1 MRSMS
6 RSEKFLVG
14 KELFQQTKHC
24 MLQAIILGAG
34 ASKFFTKNTAN
45 IPVDCARTVLD
56 WQIDA
61 FSGKDATF
69 TFVGGSQIEHLSHEG
84 SDVHFVFNPQWESSS
99 CAASLRLS
107 GFDANT
113 QAFVCYADVLFR
125 RSLVDQMLAES
136 RDDGGIVVAVDLDL
150 SLLKTKEDYET
161 ICIDKIHYP
170 FVGCVYF
177 RPQALKIL
185 KENACFCD
193 EVKDYRLSEVV
204 RCLQKRNCNVRF
216 LDVHGLWTE
225 VLSPKEV
232 AKFVL
237 TTKAQTLHTLQGK
250 VTKAHILEQVCCSVR
265 QWRENPQAVLE
276 DVLKHFGS
284 QTLVVRSSSLREDG
298 FVTANA
304 GKFESLLN
312 IQPTSEALRQAID
325 AVIASYGNQNSA
337 DQVLIQPMLHNVKLS
352 GVIFTRTLTYGAP
365 YHVVNYAQK
374 DTAAVTS
381 GFCKSDETFYHWKYS
396 KIPSN
401 APNFYPKLFEA
412 VREIE
417 TLVQF
422 DALDIEFAVT
432 DNDELYVFQVR
443 PIASQKLREVTD
455 ESLRTYLADA
465 EQRFADYQV
474 PHPDV
479 RGKETIF
486 GVMPDWNPA
495 EIVGTKPHRLAISLY
510 QSLITNAIWAQQRA
524 EFGYKDVRPYP
535 LIVNFVGHPYVDV
548 RASVHSFLPNVL
560 SDETTE
566 KLVDYFVG
574 RLKQNP
580 AWHDKLEFMVMPTC
594 YTVDFEERWRELLTT
609 EAGLSEKEFL
619 TYKDALLTLTK
630 NAFEICERCYA
641 EMQTIERRFDRID
654 ASDLKPLDKIYVLL
668 KTCCAGTLNFSH
680 LARCGFIASS
690 FLKSFVAKGLLTEEE
705 KMQITGGIKTVTGQ
719 FFDTVRKVLSGE
731 ISKEACIRMYG
742 HLRPGTYDIT
752 SPAYHSDPDKY
763 LFPIENTGSNRPQSE
778 RRYVAGKNPE
788 RTLRETFGIS
798 WDAFYRFIS
807 HAVAGREYSKFVF
820 TRYISKILDLIK
832 AIGEEYGFD
841 VEAMS
846 HVPVGLFE
854 DIRNGLCIREDTAS
868 LLKTVIRQGREY
880 NLMTLSIEL
889 PPLITK
895 AEDFYAFFI
904 PKTLPNF
911 IGNGKIEAEVVYLEH
926 SKTTD
931 GSLLSGKIVLIEQAD
946 PGFDWIFNYNIGGLI
961 TAYGGPNS
969 HMAIRASEFN
979 LPTSIGVGESLFNQL
994 KFARLVRLDCAAHQL
1009 TVLG

>member
-1 MRSMS
+1 MP
-6 RSEKFLVG
+6 
-14 KELFQQTKHC
+14 QI
-24 MLQAIILGAG
+24 IILGAG

-45 IPVDCARTVLD
+45 IPVDCAKTVLD

-61 FSGKDATF
+61 FKGKDATF
-69 TFVGGSQIEHLSHEG
+69 TFIGGNQIEHLAYEG
-84 SDVHFVFNPQWESSS
+84 SDVHFVFNSQWEDSS
-99 CAASLRLS
+99 CAASLQLS
-107 GFDANT
+107 DFNT
-113 QAFVCYADVLFR
+113 ESSVFVCYADVLFR
-125 RSLVDQMLAES
+125 RSLIERILSES
-136 RDDGGIVVAVDLDL
+136 KGDCDVVVAIDRDL
-150 SLLKTKEDYET
+150 SLPDTKADYET
-161 ICIDKIHYP
+161 ICIDKVHYP
-170 FVGCVYF
+170 FVGCIYF
-177 RPQALKIL
+177 KPKALKVL

-204 RCLQKRNCNVRF
+204 RCLQKRKCNVCF
-216 LDVHGLWTE
+216 LDAHGLWTE

-237 TTKAQTLHTLQGK
+237 TTKAQTLRTLRER

-265 QWRENPQAVLE
+265 QWHEHPQAILE
-276 DVLKHFGS
+276 DALRRFGS
-284 QTLVVRSSSLREDG
+284 QTLVVRSSSSHEDG
-298 FVTANA
+298 FVTTNA

-312 IQPTSEALRQAID
+312 VQPNSEALRQAID

-337 DQVLIQPMLHNVKLS
+337 DQVLIQPMLHDVKLS

>member
-1 MRSMS
+1 
-6 RSEKFLVG
+6 
-14 KELFQQTKHC
+14 

-34 ASKFFTKNTAN
+34 SSKFFTKNTAN
-45 IPVDCARTVLD
+45 IPVNCAKTVLD
-56 WQIDA
+56 WQTDA

-69 TFVGGSQIEHLSHEG
+69 TFVGGNQIEHLSHEG

-107 GFDANT
+107 DFNT
-113 QAFVCYADVLFR
+113 ENSAFVCYADVLFR
-125 RSLVDQMLAES
+125 RSLVDKMLAES
-136 RDDGGIVVAVDLDL
+136 RDDCGIVVAVDLDL

-185 KENACFCD
+185 KETACFCD

-204 RCLQKRNCNVRF
+204 RCLQKRDCDVRF

-225 VLSPKEV
+225 VLSSKEV

-237 TTKAQTLHTLQGK
+237 TTKAQTLCTLQGK

-265 QWRENPQAVLE
+265 QWRENPQAILE

-365 YHVVNYAQK
+365 YYVINYAQK

-381 GFCKSDETFYHWKYS
+381 GFCKSDETFYHWKYA

-412 VREIE
+412 VQEIE

-443 PIASQKLREVTD
+443 PIASQKLREVND
-455 ESLRTYLADA
+455 ESLQNYLADA
-465 EQRFADYQV
+465 ERRFEDYQIA
-474 PHPDV
+474 HPNI

-495 EIVGTKPHRLAISLY
+495 EIVGTKPKRLAISLY
-510 QSLITNAIWAQQRA
+510 QSLITNDIWAQQRA
-524 EFGYKDVRPYP
+524 EFGYKDVQPYP

-560 SDETTE
+560 SDEATE

-574 RLKQNP
+574 RLKKNP

-594 YTVDFEERWRELLTT
+594 YTVDFEDRWYKLLTT
-609 EAGLSEKEFL
+609 EAGLSEEEFL
-619 TYKDALLTLTK
+619 TYKEALLTLTK

-641 EMQTIERRFDRID
+641 EMQTIEQRFDRID
-654 ASDLKPLDKIYVLL
+654 ASDLQPLDKIYVLL
-668 KTCCAGTLNFSH
+668 QTCRAGTLNFSH

-690 FLKSFVAKGLLTEEE
+690 FLKSFVAKGFLSEEE
-705 KMQITGGIKTVTGQ
+705 KTNITGSIRTVTGQ
-719 FFDTVRKVLSGE
+719 FFDEIRRAMNGE
-731 ISKEACIRMYG
+731 ISKESCIRKYG

-752 SPAYHSDPDKY
+752 SPAYSFDPDKY
-763 LFPIENTGSNRPQSE
+763 LFSISDVENVRPKAEKKYIPSKNLE
-778 RRYVAGKNPE
+778 RV
-788 RTLRETFGIS
+788 LQETFGVS
-798 WDAFYRFIS
+798 WDEFYQFIS
-807 HAVAGREYSKFVF
+807 HAVAGREYSKFIF
-820 TRYISKILDLIK
+820 TRYISKILDFVK
-832 AIGEEYGFD
+832 SMGEEYGFD
-841 VEAMS
+841 TEAMA
-846 HVPVGLFE
+846 HVPVWLFA
-854 DIRNGLCIREDTAS
+854 DIRNGFYSMEDMKS
-868 LLKTVIRQGREY
+868 LLKTAVEQGKEY
-880 NLMTLSIEL
+880 TLVTQSIEL

-911 IGNGKIEAEVVYLEH
+911 IGNGKIEAEVVYLQH
-926 SKTTD
+926 SEATE
-931 GSLLSGKIVLIEQAD
+931 GSLLNGKIVLIEQAD

-979 LPTSIGVGESLFNQL
+979 LPASIGVGESLFNKL

>member
-1 MRSMS
+1 MRSMI
-6 RSEKFLVG
+6 RSEKFLVS
-14 KELFQQTKHC
+14 KKLFKQTKHC
-24 MLQAIILGAG
+24 MFQAIILGAG
-34 ASKFFTKNTAN
+34 SSKFFTKNTAN
-45 IPVDCARTVLD
+45 IPVNCAKTVLD
-56 WQIDA
+56 WQTDA

-69 TFVGGSQIEHLSHEG
+69 TFVGGNQIEHLSHEG

-107 GFDANT
+107 DFNT
-113 QAFVCYADVLFR
+113 ENSAFVCYADVLFR
-125 RSLVDQMLAES
+125 RSLVDKMLAES
-136 RDDGGIVVAVDLDL
+136 RDDCGIVVAVDLDL

-185 KENACFCD
+185 KETACFCD

-204 RCLQKRNCNVRF
+204 RCLQKRDCDVRF

-225 VLSPKEV
+225 VLSSKEV

-237 TTKAQTLHTLQGK
+237 TTKAQTLCTLQGK

-265 QWRENPQAVLE
+265 QWRENPQAILE

-337 DQVLIQPMLHNVKLS
+337 DQVLIQPMLHNVAIS

-365 YHVVNYAQK
+365 YYIVNYAQK
-374 DTAAVTS
+374 DTAAVTG
-381 GFCKSDETFYHWKYS
+381 GFCKSDETFYHWKCS
-396 KIPSN
+396 KIPSD
-401 APNFYPKLFEA
+401 APSFYPKLFEA
-412 VREIE
+412 VQEIE
-417 TLVQF
+417 ILVQF

-455 ESLRTYLADA
+455 ESLQNYLADA
-465 EQRFADYQV
+465 EQRFGDYQIA
-474 PHPDV
+474 HPDIQ
-479 RGKETIF
+479 GKETIF

-495 EIVGTKPHRLAISLY
+495 EIIGVKPRRLAVSLY
-510 QSLITNAIWAQQRA
+510 QHLITNDIWAQQRA

-535 LIVNFVGHPYVDV
+535 LIVNFIGHPYVDV
-548 RASVHSFLPNVL
+548 RASVHSFLPNAL
-560 SDETTE
+560 SNETTE
-566 KLVDYFVG
+566 KLVNYFVC

-594 YTVDFEERWRELLTT
+594 YTVDFEDRWYKLLTT
-609 EAGLSEKEFL
+609 EAGLSEEEFL
-619 TYKDALLTLTK
+619 TYKEALLTLTK

-641 EMQTIERRFDRID
+641 EMQTIEQRFDRID
-654 ASDLKPLDKIYVLL
+654 ASDLQPLDKIYVLL
-668 KTCCAGTLNFSH
+668 QTCRAGTLNFSH

-690 FLKSFVAKGLLTEEE
+690 FLKSFVAKDFLSEEE
-705 KMQITGGIKTVTGQ
+705 KMRITGGIKTVTGQ
-719 FFDTVRKVLSGE
+719 FFDTVRKALNGE
-731 ISKEACIRMYG
+731 ISKEACIRTYG

-752 SPAYHSDPDKY
+752 SPAYRSDPNKY
-763 LFPIENTGSNRPQSE
+763 LFSVATIEKERPQPE
-778 RRYVAGKNPE
+778 KRYVPGENLE
-788 RTLRETFGIS
+788 CTLRETLGVS
-798 WDAFYRFIS
+798 WEAFYRFIS

-820 TRYISKILDLIK
+820 TRYTSKVLDLIK
-832 AIGEEYGFD
+832 VIGEQYGFD
-841 VEAMS
+841 AEAMS
-846 HVPVGLFE
+846 HVSVGLFE
-854 DIRNGLCIREDTAS
+854 DIRNGLCLQEDTAS
-868 LLKTVIRQGREY
+868 LLKTIIAQGKEY
-880 NLMTLSIEL
+880 NLITQSIEL

-911 IGNGKIEAEVVYLEH
+911 IGNGTIEAEVVYLER

-969 HMAIRASEFN
+969 HMSIRASEFN
-979 LPTSIGVGESLFNQL
+979 LPASIGVGESLFNKL
-994 KFARLVRLDCAAHQL
+994 KFARFVRLDCAAHQL
-1009 TVLG
+1009 TIL

>member
-1 MRSMS
+1 
-6 RSEKFLVG
+6 
-14 KELFQQTKHC
+14 
-24 MLQAIILGAG
+24 MLQTIILGAG
-34 ASKFFTKNTAN
+34 SSKIFTKNTAN
-45 IPVDCARTVLD
+45 IPVNCAKTVLD
-56 WQIDA
+56 WQTDA

-69 TFVGGSQIEHLSHEG
+69 TFVGGNQIEHLSHEG

-107 GFDANT
+107 GFDVNIP
-113 QAFVCYADVLFR
+113 AFVCYADVLFR
-125 RSLVDQMLAES
+125 RSLVDKMLAES
-136 RDDGGIVVAVDLDL
+136 RDDCGIVVAVDLDL

-193 EVKDYRLSEVV
+193 KVKDYRLSEVV

-216 LDVHGLWTE
+216 LDAHGLWTE

-232 AKFVL
+232 AKFIL
-237 TTKAQTLHTLQGK
+237 TTKAQTLRTLQGR
-250 VTKAHILEQVCCSVR
+250 VAKAHILDQVHFSVN
-265 QWRENPQAVLE
+265 QWSETPQAILE

-312 IQPTSEALRQAID
+312 VQPTSDALRQAID

-381 GFCKSDETFYHWKYS
+381 GSCKSDETFYHWKYA

-401 APNFYPKLFEA
+401 APNFYPKLFDA
-412 VREIE
+412 VQEIE

-432 DNDELYVFQVR
+432 DDDELYIFQVR
-443 PIASQKLREVTD
+443 PIAFQKLREVTD
-455 ESLRTYLADA
+455 ESLQNYLADA
-465 EQRFADYQV
+465 EQRFADYQIA
-474 PHPDV
+474 HPDIQ
-479 RGKETIF
+479 GKETIF
-486 GVMPDWNPA
+486 SVMSDWNPA
-495 EIVGTKPHRLAISLY
+495 EIIGIKPRRLAVSLY
-510 QSLITNAIWAQQRA
+510 QHLITNDIWAQQRA

-548 RASVHSFLPNVL
+548 RASVHSFLPNAL
-560 SDETTE
+560 SNETTE

-594 YTVDFEERWRELLTT
+594 YTVDFEDRWHGLLTT
-609 EAGLSEKEFL
+609 EAELSEEEFL
-619 TYKDALLTLTK
+619 TYKEALLTLTK

-654 ASDLKPLDKIYVLL
+654 ASNLQPLDKIYVLL
-668 KTCCAGTLNFSH
+668 QTCRAGTLNFSH

-690 FLKSFVAKGLLTEEE
+690 FLKSFIAKDLLTEEE
-705 KMQITGGIKTVTGQ
+705 KMRITGGIKTVTGQ
-719 FFDTVRKVLSGE
+719 FFDTVRKALNGE
-731 ISKEACIRMYG
+731 ISKEACVRTYG

-752 SPAYHSDPDKY
+752 SPAYRSDPDKY
-763 LFPIENTGSNRPQSE
+763 LFSTATGGKEPSKNEKEYVPSKSLE
-778 RRYVAGKNPE
+778 RM
-788 RTLRETFGIS
+788 LRETFGVF
-798 WDAFYRFIS
+798 WDEFYRFIAY
-807 HAVAGREYSKFVF
+807 AVAGREYSKFIF
-820 TRYISKILDLIK
+820 TRYVSKILDLIK
-832 AIGEEYGFD
+832 TIGEEYGFD
-841 VEAMS
+841 AEAMA
-846 HVPVGLFE
+846 HVPIGLFE
-854 DIRNGLCIREDTAS
+854 DIRNGLYFREDTAS
-868 LLKTVIRQGREY
+868 LLKTVIAQGKEY
-880 NLMTLSIEL
+880 NLITQSIEL

-895 AEDFYAFFI
+895 ADDFYTFFI

-911 IGNGKIEAEVVYLEH
+911 IGNGKVEAEAVYLEH

-931 GSLLSGKIVLIEQAD
+931 GSSLSGKIVLIEQAD

-979 LPTSIGVGESLFNQL
+979 LPASIGVGESLFNKL

>member
-1 MRSMS
+1 MRSMI
-6 RSEKFLVG
+6 RSKKFLVG
-14 KELFQQTKHC
+14 KKLSYQTKHC
-24 MLQAIILGAG
+24 MLQVIILGAS

-45 IPVDCARTVLD
+45 IPVNCAKTVLD
-56 WQIDA
+56 WQTDA

-69 TFVGGSQIEHLSHEG
+69 TFVGGNQIEHLSHEG

-107 GFDANT
+107 GFDVNT
-113 QAFVCYADVLFR
+113 PAFVCYADVLFR
-125 RSLVDQMLAES
+125 RSLVYQMLAES
-136 RDDGGIVVAVDLDL
+136 RDDCGIVVAVDLDL

-204 RCLQKRNCNVRF
+204 RCLQKRDCNVRF

-225 VLSPKEV
+225 VLSSKEV

-237 TTKAQTLHTLQGK
+237 TTKAQTLCTLQGK

-265 QWRENPQAVLE
+265 QWRENPQAILE
-276 DVLKHFGS
+276 DALGRFGS

-312 IQPTSEALRQAID
+312 VQPTSEALRQAID

-337 DQVLIQPMLHNVKLS
+337 DQVLIQPMLHDVKLS
-352 GVIFTRTLTYGAP
+352 GVVFTRTLTYGAP
-365 YHVVNYAQK
+365 HCVVNYAQK

-381 GFCKSDETFYHWKYS
+381 GSCKSDETFYHWKYS

-412 VREIE
+412 VQEIE

-432 DNDELYVFQVR
+432 DNDELYIFQVR

-510 QSLITNAIWAQQRA
+510 QSLITNDIWAQQRA

-535 LIVNFVGHPYVDV
+535 LIVNFIGHPYVDV

-566 KLVDYFVG
+566 KLVNYFVR

-594 YTVDFEERWRELLTT
+594 YTVDFEDRWRELLTT
-609 EAGLSEKEFL
+609 EAGLSEEEIL
-619 TYKDALLTLTK
+619 TYKEALLTLTK
-630 NAFEICERCYA
+630 NAFETCERCYA

-680 LARCGFIASS
+680 LARSGFIASS
-690 FLKSFVAKGLLTEEE
+690 FLKSFVAKGFLSEEE
-705 KMQITGGIKTVTGQ
+705 KMRITGGIKTITGQ
-719 FFDTVRKVLSGE
+719 FFDEIQRALSGE
-731 ISKEACIRMYG
+731 ISKEACVRTYG

-752 SPAYHSDPDKY
+752 SPAYRSDPDKY
-763 LFPIENTGSNRPQSE
+763 LFSTATGEKEPPKIEE
-778 RRYVAGKNPE
+778 RYVPSKSLE
-788 RTLRETFGIS
+788 HTLRETFGVS
-798 WDAFYRFIS
+798 WDEFYQFIS

-820 TRYISKILDLIK
+820 TRYISKVLDLIK
-832 AIGEEYGFD
+832 VIGEKYGFD
-841 VEAMS
+841 AEAMS
-846 HVPVGLFE
+846 HVPIGLFE
-854 DIRNGLCIREDTAS
+854 EIRNGLFSRKDTAS
-868 LLKTVIRQGREY
+868 LLKTMIAKGKEY
-880 NLMTLSIEL
+880 NLITQSIEL

-895 AEDFYAFFI
+895 ADDFYAFFV

-911 IGNGKIEAEVVYLEH
+911 IGNGTIEAEVVYLEH
-926 SKTTD
+926 SETTD
-931 GSLLSGKIVLIEQAD
+931 GSLLSGKIILIEQAD

-979 LPTSIGVGESLFNQL
+979 LPASIGVGESLFNKL
-994 KFARLVRLDCAAHQL
+994 KFVRLVRLDCAAHQL

>member
-1 MRSMS
+1 
-6 RSEKFLVG
+6 
-14 KELFQQTKHC
+14 
-24 MLQAIILGAG
+24 MLQTIILGAG
-34 ASKFFTKNTAN
+34 SSKFFTKNTAN
-45 IPVDCARTVLD
+45 IPVNCAKTVLD
-56 WQIDA
+56 WQTDA

-69 TFVGGSQIEHLSHEG
+69 TFVGGNQIEHLSHEG

-107 GFDANT
+107 GFDVNIP
-113 QAFVCYADVLFR
+113 AFVCYADVLFR

-136 RDDGGIVVAVDLDL
+136 RDDCGIVVAVDLDL

-216 LDVHGLWTE
+216 LDAHGLWTE

-276 DVLKHFGS
+276 DVLKHFDS

-312 IQPTSEALRQAID
+312 VQPTSEALRQAID
-325 AVIASYGNQNSA
+325 AVIASYGNQNFA

-381 GFCKSDETFYHWKYS
+381 GSCKSDETFYHWKYA

-401 APNFYPKLFEA
+401 APNFYPKLFDA
-412 VREIE
+412 VQEIE

-432 DNDELYVFQVR
+432 DDDELYIFQVR
-443 PIASQKLREVTD
+443 PIAFQKLREVTD
-455 ESLRTYLADA
+455 ESLQNYLADV
-465 EQRFADYQV
+465 EQRFADYQIA
-474 PHPDV
+474 HPDI

-495 EIVGTKPHRLAISLY
+495 EIVGTKPKRLAISLY

-548 RASVHSFLPNVL
+548 RASVHSFLPNAL
-560 SDETTE
+560 SNETTE

-594 YTVDFEERWRELLTT
+594 YTVDFEDRWHGLLTT
-609 EAGLSEKEFL
+609 EAGLSEEEFL
-619 TYKDALLTLTK
+619 TYKEALLTLTK

-654 ASDLKPLDKIYVLL
+654 ASNLQPLDKIYVLL
-668 KTCCAGTLNFSH
+668 QTCRAGTLNFSH

-690 FLKSFVAKGLLTEEE
+690 FLKSFIAKDLLTEEE
-705 KMQITGGIKTVTGQ
+705 KMQIVGGIKTVTGQ
-719 FFDTVRKVLSGE
+719 FFDTVRKALNGE
-731 ISKEACIRMYG
+731 ISKEACVRTYG

-752 SPAYHSDPDKY
+752 SPAYSSDPDKY
-763 LFPIENTGSNRPQSE
+763 LFSFPVVENVRPKAGRKYVPSKSLE
-778 RRYVAGKNPE
+778 RM
-788 RTLRETFGIS
+788 LRETFGVF
-798 WDAFYRFIS
+798 WDEFYRFIAY
-807 HAVAGREYSKFVF
+807 AVAGREYSKFIF
-820 TRYISKILDLIK
+820 TRYVSKILDLIK
-832 AIGEEYGFD
+832 TIGEEYGFD
-841 VEAMS
+841 AEAMA
-846 HVPVGLFE
+846 HVPIGLFE
-854 DIRNGLCIREDTAS
+854 DIRNGLYFREDTAS
-868 LLKTVIRQGREY
+868 LLKTVIAQGKEY
-880 NLMTLSIEL
+880 NLITQSIEL

-895 AEDFYAFFI
+895 ADDFYTFFI

-911 IGNGKIEAEVVYLEH
+911 IGNGKVEAEAVYLEH

-931 GSLLSGKIVLIEQAD
+931 GSSLSGKIVLIEQAD

-979 LPTSIGVGESLFNQL
+979 LPASIGVGESLFNKL

>member
-1 MRSMS
+1 
-6 RSEKFLVG
+6 
-14 KELFQQTKHC
+14 

-34 ASKFFTKNTAN
+34 SSKFFTKNTAN
-45 IPVDCARTVLD
+45 IPVNCAKTVLD
-56 WQIDA
+56 WQTDA

-69 TFVGGSQIEHLSHEG
+69 TFVGGNQIEHLSHEG

-107 GFDANT
+107 DFNT
-113 QAFVCYADVLFR
+113 ENSAFVCYADVLFR
-125 RSLVDQMLAES
+125 RSLVDKMLAES
-136 RDDGGIVVAVDLDL
+136 RDDCGIVVAVDLDL

-177 RPQALKIL
+177 RPQALK
-185 KENACFCD
+185 
-193 EVKDYRLSEVV
+193 
-204 RCLQKRNCNVRF
+204 
-216 LDVHGLWTE
+216 
-225 VLSPKEV
+225 
-232 AKFVL
+232 
-237 TTKAQTLHTLQGK
+237 
-250 VTKAHILEQVCCSVR
+250 
-265 QWRENPQAVLE
+265 
-276 DVLKHFGS
+276 
-284 QTLVVRSSSLREDG
+284 
-298 FVTANA
+298 
-304 GKFESLLN
+304 
-312 IQPTSEALRQAID
+312 
-325 AVIASYGNQNSA
+325 
-337 DQVLIQPMLHNVKLS
+337 
-352 GVIFTRTLTYGAP
+352 
-365 YHVVNYAQK
+365 NYQ
-374 DTAAVTS
+374 
-381 GFCKSDETFYHWKYS
+381 
-396 KIPSN
+396 I
-401 APNFYPKLFEA
+401 
-412 VREIE
+412 
-417 TLVQF
+417 
-422 DALDIEFAVT
+422 
-432 DNDELYVFQVR
+432 
-443 PIASQKLREVTD
+443 
-455 ESLRTYLADA
+455 
-465 EQRFADYQV
+465 

-495 EIVGTKPHRLAISLY
+495 EIVGTKPKRLAISLY
-510 QSLITNAIWAQQRA
+510 QSLITNDIWAQQRA
-524 EFGYKDVRPYP
+524 EFGYKDVQPYP

-560 SDETTE
+560 SDEATE

-594 YTVDFEERWRELLTT
+594 YTVDFEDRWYELLTT
-609 EAGLSEKEFL
+609 EAGLSEEEFL
-619 TYKDALLTLTK
+619 TYKEALLTLTK

-654 ASDLKPLDKIYVLL
+654 ASDLQPLDKIYVLL
-668 KTCCAGTLNFSH
+668 QTCRAGTLNFSH

-719 FFDTVRKVLSGE
+719 FFDTVRKALNGE
-731 ISKEACIRMYG
+731 ISKEACVRTYG

-752 SPAYHSDPDKY
+752 SPAYCSDPNKY
-763 LFPIENTGSNRPQSE
+763 LFSVATIEKEPPKTE
-778 RRYVAGKNPE
+778 KRYIPSKSLE
-788 RTLRETFGIS
+788 CMLRGTFGVS
-798 WDAFYRFIS
+798 RDEFYRFIS
-807 HAVAGREYSKFVF
+807 HAVAGREYSKFIF
-820 TRYISKILDLIK
+820 TRYISKVLDLIK

-841 VEAMS
+841 AEAMS
-846 HVPVGLFE
+846 HVPVDLVE
-854 DIRNGLCIREDTAS
+854 DIRNGLYSRADIAS
-868 LLKTVIRQGREY
+868 LLKTIIAQGKEY
-880 NLMTLSIEL
+880 NLITQSIEL

-911 IGNGKIEAEVVYLEH
+911 IGNGTIEAEVVYLEH

-969 HMAIRASEFN
+969 HMSIRASEFN
-979 LPTSIGVGESLFNQL
+979 LPASIGVGESLFNKL
-994 KFARLVRLDCAAHQL
+994 KFARLVRLDCGAHQL